1 MNLSDDVTG
10 VTLQIV
16 EKGAD
21 VAAHTA
27 KELIDSIMRLL
38 TELGKQRE
46 RSTNS
51 KQSNVSGTDL
61 TEIKPG
67 IAERSALMENARKNG
82 DTLSMSENALTKED
96 KQFIARKAKEY
107 KIPVA
112 FSNEKSK
119 DNIFATVRTGDLPLF
134 KQICTELM
142 KSKIAERPQ
151 TLGNFRCEAWEI
163 LFLTAHLNK
172 YDLLAQFIQTADGKN
187 LCVFAKKEAKAIQMN
202 RDAFVQQCMDVK
214 NDLIFDRDEA
224 GFLTIKNLKT
234 GREISFDMIPD
245 RKTLAAE
252 MQEAFGYDELTAQI
266 AAARFG
272 EEMLGGEQK
281 TTFFSDSVQKE
292 FKQAET
298 NLFVKGE
305 EPVCKEYQC
314 WRITPK
320 SDERPRIVF
329 ANDAGELALLEPE
342 TMTRRQMRDALRE
355 QLGVTDRKHQDA
367 LINKA
372 EYIAAEYARN
382 EARSADYSFS
392 INDFDTKNAL
402 AFEMPLKS
410 MNTEIS
416 RTGKQYFHI
425 ESTVTAVKKD
435 ENGIAHEHPET
446 ETLILSFSDKKAS
459 LRQLRELYIEQ
470 GVPEHIAKQMAKE
483 VFQKAKMQNPVK
495 PVQIEEIREQS
506 MIVTLG
512 KQSAEIPTSE
522 KQTAASKIAETFDV
536 PPEQAA
542 VIVEKAAEIKE
553 EIIASETAENVAA
566 AKPSVTSEPIST
578 ELPISSAQ
586 PEPELSIPFT
596 QEFLEQ
602 VKQAEAAA
610 NNNAA
615 ASPSF
620 IPNPESAPEARG
632 KLEQNRVAAL
642 CAVTGISPE
651 DAAKALKA
659 ADLKAWIAAE
669 EAAESKPEPKKVT
682 TFFWQSKEIQISAET
697 VLPSSYEEAAELLE
711 KAAQEA
717 ETNDEVQY
725 NQSKPEFGI
734 PEEWESV
741 DFGEPIREREEVEE
755 DDEIEISPAEEQ
767 SDVLHYAVPAAEPTV
782 LPELVQEEVAAAVI
796 VIREQQPRY
805 APENALPKEE
815 DYFDPENNDMDS
827 FMS

>member
-1 MNLSDDVTG
+1 
-10 VTLQIV
+10 
-16 EKGAD
+16 
-21 VAAHTA
+21 
-27 KELIDSIMRLL
+27 
-38 TELGKQRE
+38 
-46 RSTNS
+46 
-51 KQSNVSGTDL
+51 
-61 TEIKPG
+61 
-67 IAERSALMENARKNG
+67 
-82 DTLSMSENALTKED
+82 
-96 KQFIARKAKEY
+96 
-107 KIPVA
+107 
-112 FSNEKSK
+112 
-119 DNIFATVRTGDLPLF
+119 
-134 KQICTELM
+134 
-142 KSKIAERPQ
+142 
-151 TLGNFRCEAWEI
+151 
-163 LFLTAHLNK
+163 
-172 YDLLAQFIQTADGKN
+172 
-187 LCVFAKKEAKAIQMN
+187 
-202 RDAFVQQCMDVK
+202 
-214 NDLIFDRDEA
+214 
-224 GFLTIKNLKT
+224 
-234 GREISFDMIPD
+234 
-245 RKTLAAE
+245 
-252 MQEAFGYDELTAQI
+252 
-266 AAARFG
+266 
-272 EEMLGGEQK
+272 MLGGEQK

-298 NLFVKGE
+298 NLSVKGE

-329 ANDAGELALLEPE
+329 ANDAGEFALLEPE

-416 RTGKQYFHI
+416 RTGKHYFHI

-553 EIIASETAENVAA
+553 EIIAAENVAA

-578 ELPISSAQ
+578 ELLISSAQ

-615 ASPSF
+615 PSPSF
-620 IPNPESAPEARG
+620 IPNPESSPEARG

-659 ADLKAWIAAE
+659 ADLKAWMTSGVSSLHENFIGNVTLGSQEGFIASLSESLGIPQE
-669 EAAESKPEPKKVT
+669 EAAVVFEKANAAFEKIEKGEHTMTGGIGGNGHEHHPEANILAGIGNAAAPTVPEPPVMGGRK
-682 TFFWQSKEIQISAET
+682 
-697 VLPSSYEEAAELLE
+697 
-711 KAAQEA
+711 
-717 ETNDEVQY
+717 
-725 NQSKPEFGI
+725 
-734 PEEWESV
+734 
-741 DFGEPIREREEVEE
+741 
-755 DDEIEISPAEEQ
+755 
-767 SDVLHYAVPAAEPTV
+767 
-782 LPELVQEEVAAAVI
+782 
-796 VIREQQPRY
+796 
-805 APENALPKEE
+805 
-815 DYFDPENNDMDS
+815 
-827 FMS
+827 